1 MRKQLKILCLLC
13 MALLLCGCAPRTVK
27 DLYSLPKRSQAYS
40 NLQSAIDAAMT
51 GLEYA
56 APDSGENQQ
65 TVQQADLNGD
75 GQDEYLLFAR
85 GSGEH
90 PLRILIFSPSDDR
103 YDLVSS
109 IENAGFSFEQVE
121 YVDIDDRPGKEIVVG
136 CRVSEQVLRNLTVYT
151 FAGDQPQQ
159 LMSANYSKFLTCDLN
174 NDGSS
179 EVMVLKPG
187 ETEADNGV
195 AVHYQY
201 LTGEMERSREVNLS
215 ESVENVKRIMAST
228 LQSGENAVYVA
239 GAVNE
244 NAIITD
250 VFAMKN
256 GDFTN
261 ISFSNE
267 SETSVQTLRNYYI
280 YADDIDNDG
289 VLELPSLITMVPL
302 TQQRLSEQQYLIRWY
317 AMDLWGAET
326 DKCYTYHNFAGGWYL
341 ELTSELAQRMTVHQS
356 GNEYAFYLWDSAFAS
371 NRKLLQ
377 IYALFGPNREDE
389 AIRDDRFVLY
399 RGDGVVY
406 AAKLEMAAYELAF
419 SQEEMI
425 NRFHLIHHDWKT
437 GET

>member
-1 MRKQLKILCLLC
+1 MRKQLKMACLLC
-13 MALLLCGCAPRTVK
+13 MALLLCGCTPRTVN

-40 NLQSAIDAAMT
+40 NLQSAIDGAMV
-51 GLEYA
+51 GMEYA

-75 GQDEYLLFAR
+75 GLDEYLLFAR
-85 GSGEH
+85 GSGEK
-90 PLRILIFSPSDDR
+90 PLRILIFSRSDDH
-103 YDLVSS
+103 YNLVST

-121 YVDIDDRPGKEIVVG
+121 YVDIDHRPGREIVVG

-151 FAGDQPQQ
+151 FDGDEPQQ
-159 LMSANYSKFLTCDLN
+159 LMSANYAKFLTCDLDS
-174 NDGSS
+174 DGSS
-179 EVMVLKPG
+179 EVMVLQPG
-187 ETEADNGV
+187 ETEADKGV
-195 AVHYQY
+195 AVHYRFRND
-201 LTGEMERSREVNLS
+201 EMERSREINLS

-250 VFAMKN
+250 VFAMKY
-256 GDFTN
+256 GEFTN

-302 TQQRLSEQQYLIRWY
+302 NQQRMSERQYLIRWY
-317 AMDLWGAET
+317 AMDLWGKET

-341 ELTSELAQRMTVHQS
+341 ELNRELADFITVQQE
-356 GNEYAFYLWDSAFAS
+356 GNVYSFYLWDVDFA
-371 NRKLLQ
+371 NARELLQ
-377 IYALFGPNREDE
+377 IYALFGPNREDA
-389 AIRDDRFVLY
+389 AIEDGRFILY

-406 AAKLEMAAYELAF
+406 AAKLEQAAYEQAL
-419 SQEEMI
+419 SQEEII